1 MKTMDGNEACAYVS
15 YAFTELAAIY
25 PITPS
30 STMSEYI
37 DEWSSKGKK
46 NIFNETVK
54 VVEMQ
59 SEAGAVGVVH
69 GALQTGALTT
79 TYTASQGLLLKIPNM
94 FKISGEL
101 LPGVIHVASRSLST
115 HALSIF
121 CDHQDIYSV
130 RTTGYAILASSS
142 VQEIL
147 DIAPVAH
154 LSTIKARI
162 PFIHFFDGFRT
173 SHELQ
178 KVEPIEY
185 NELEKL
191 LDKKALKRFRDNSLN
206 PESPVTRGTSQ
217 SDDIYFQVRESQNK
231 FYENLPDIVN
241 NYMNE
246 IYKITKRKYA
256 PFMYYG
262 NNQAENIIV
271 AMGSVTKT
279 IEEVVDDLNSKG
291 EKVGLITV
299 HLYRPFSTK
308 YLLEVVPKTVKKI
321 AVLDRTKEPGAR
333 EPLFLDVVSAFN
345 NSSIKPL
352 IIGGRYGLSSKD
364 TDPNQ
369 IKAVFDNLKLK
380 EPKDDFTIGIVDDVT
395 YKSLASSDYEIEK
408 NEGLEC
414 IFYGLGSDGT
424 VSATKNTV
432 KILNESTKLYSQG
445 FFSYDSKKE
454 GGLTRSYLR
463 ISKDSIDRPYI
474 IKKADLISCSSFTY
488 ISKYDLLKNIKEGGI
503 FLLNTMYSKEK
514 IKEKLPDEFKKHLAQ
529 KKVNLFIINATKL
542 AYELKMGTKINTIM
556 QSAFFKISEII
567 DYEDAKKLMKN
578 YVDKIY
584 YKKGEQILQKNYD
597 AIDLGD
603 KVEKVEVEE
612 DWKNIETF
620 FKEMKLNTFMQKI
633 QNKVDKLE
641 GYDIPVS
648 FFNGYEDGT
657 FLPGSAAN
665 EKRSIAT
672 QVPKWRPEECIQCN
686 QCAFVCPHATIRPF
700 LLDEKELE
708 NAPNKLATIKPVGRN
723 TEGLRF
729 LIQVDPED
737 CTGCNACVDICP
749 AKNKALVMEPI
760 EEAFLRGEDVN
771 ARYVYE
777 SVSYK
782 DYIMPTTTVKGS
794 QFSKPLFE
802 FSGACAG
809 CGETPYIKLITQL
822 YGDKM
827 LISNATGCS
836 SIYGA
841 SAPSTPYTTNSCGS
855 GPAWAS
861 SLFEDSS
868 EYGLGMH
875 EGSKILRTRVHNLM
889 KEALEIDYIDEEI
902 KVAIKDFFEN
912 ENDSNKNKLVELLEK
927 KDNKIKILE
936 DIYELKSYIQKRV
949 VFIIGG
955 DGFAYDIG
963 FGGLDQVLSMGENIN
978 ILVLDTEVYS
988 NTGGQMSRATSMG
1001 AVSKFASKGKR
1012 LAKKDLALQMM
1023 TYQNVYVAK
1032 IAMGASQNQTMRAIK
1047 EAVEYDGPSLI
1058 IAYSPCIE
1066 HGIVGGLKSQ
1076 SEEQLAV
1083 EVGYWQLFRYNPEL
1097 LSKNK
1102 NPLQLDFKKP
1112 DWDRY
1117 EEFLMNENRFI
1128 RLKNENPEIAE
1139 ELLKENKLQSQKN
1152 FKYYQMLANM
1162 DYSE

>member
-154 LSTIKARI
+154 LSTIKSRI
-162 PFIHFFDGFRT
+162 PFVHFFDGFRT

-178 KVEPIEY
+178 KVDPIEY
-185 NELEKL
+185 SEMEKL
-191 LDKKALKRFRDNSLN
+191 IDKKALKRFRDNSLN

-217 SDDIYFQVRESQNK
+217 SDDIYFQVRESQNI
-231 FYENLPDIVN
+231 FYENVADIVN
-241 NYMNE
+241 DYMNE
-246 IYKITKRKYA
+246 IYKITGRKYA

-262 NNQAENIIV
+262 DKDAKKIII

-308 YLLEVVPKTVKKI
+308 YLFDVMPKTVEKI

-333 EPLFLDVVSAFN
+333 EPLFLDIVSAFN
-345 NSSIKPL
+345 NYDKKPL
-352 IIGGRYGLSSKD
+352 IVGGRYGLSSKD
-364 TDPNQ
+364 TDPSQ
-369 IKAVFDNLKLK
+369 IKAVFDNLDLV
-380 EPKDDFTIGIVDDVT
+380 EPKDDFTIGIIDDVT
-395 YKSLASSDYEIEK
+395 YKSLVVNDYEIKK
-408 NEGLEC
+408 NEGLEA

-424 VSATKNTV
+424 VSASKNTV
-432 KILNESTKLYSQG
+432 KIINSSTNFYSQG
-445 FFSYDSKKE
+445 FFAYDSKKE

-463 ISKDSIDRPYI
+463 ISKDKIDRPYI
-474 IKKADLISCSSFTY
+474 VKNADIVSCSSFSY
-488 ISKYDLLKNIKEGGI
+488 ILKYDLLKNIKQGGI
-503 FLLNTMYSKEK
+503 FLLNTMYSKDK
-514 IKEKLPDEFKKHLAQ
+514 IEEKLPDEFKKGLAL
-529 KKVNLFIINATKL
+529 KNVKLYIINATKL

-556 QSAFFKISEII
+556 QSAFFNISKII
-567 DYEDAKKLMKN
+567 DYDEAKKLMID
-578 YVDKIY
+578 YVNKVY
-584 YKKGEQILQKNYD
+584 YKKGNEVLEKNYK
-597 AIDLGD
+597 AIDFGN
-603 KVEKVEVEE
+603 KVEEIEVKKE
-612 DWKNIETF
+612 WGNIETF
-620 FKEMKLNTFMQKI
+620 FKEMKLNTFMEKI

-648 FFNGYEDGT
+648 FFKGFEDGT
-657 FLPGSAAN
+657 FLPGSAAK

-672 QVPKWRPEECIQCN
+672 KVPKWRPEECIQCN

-700 LLDEKELE
+700 LLNEEELE

-737 CTGCNACVDICP
+737 CTGCTACVDICP

-760 EEAFLRGEDVN
+760 EEAFLRGDDKN

-777 SVSYK
+777 NVTYK
-782 DYIMPTTTVKGS
+782 DNIMPTTTVKGS
-794 QFSKPLFE
+794 QFAKPLFE

-809 CGETPYIKLITQL
+809 CGETPYIKLVTQL

-827 LISNATGCS
+827 LIANATGCS

-841 SAPSTPYTTNSCGS
+841 SAPSTPYTTNACGS

-861 SLFEDSS
+861 SLFEDNS

-889 KEALEIDYIDEEI
+889 KEALLSEKVSDEI
-902 KVAIKDFFEN
+902 KNAINNFFED
-912 ENDSNKNKLVELLEK
+912 ESDENKNNLVSLIEK
-927 KDNKIKILE
+927 EKSNNKIIN
-936 DIYELKSYIQKRV
+936 DIYDLKAYIQKRV

-963 FGGLDQVLSMGENIN
+963 FGGLDQVLSMGENVN

-1001 AVSKFASKGKR
+1001 AVSKFAAKGKR

-1032 IAMGASQNQTMRAIK
+1032 IAMGANQNQTMRAIK

-1083 EVGYWQLFRYNPEL
+1083 EVGYWQLFRYNPTL

-1117 EEFLMNENRFI
+1117 EEFLMNENRFR
-1128 RLKNENPEIAE
+1128 RLKNENPEIAD
-1139 ELLKENKLQSQKN
+1139 ELLNENKIQSQKN